1 MNLDT
6 LTSKELMPGCHG
18 KMVHGQ
24 QLTWAFWNIEL
35 GATIPEHHHHHEQI
49 MYVVDGNFEFT
60 FNGETRV
67 YTAGD
72 IVPIHP
78 NMPHSGKALTPC
90 KLMDVFSP
98 IREEYR

>member
-60 FNGETRV
+60 FNVETRV

-72 IVPIHP
+72 IVPIPP

>member
-49 MYVVDGNFEFT
+49 MHVVDGNFEFT

-72 IVPIHP
+72 IVPIPP
-78 NMPHSGKALTPC
+78 NMRHSGKALTPC

>member
-6 LTSKELMPGCHG
+6 LTRKEQMPGCHG

-72 IVPIHP
+72 IVPIPP

>member
-60 FNGETRV
+60 FN
-67 YTAGD
+67 
-72 IVPIHP
+72 
-78 NMPHSGKALTPC
+78 
-90 KLMDVFSP
+90 
-98 IREEYR
+98 